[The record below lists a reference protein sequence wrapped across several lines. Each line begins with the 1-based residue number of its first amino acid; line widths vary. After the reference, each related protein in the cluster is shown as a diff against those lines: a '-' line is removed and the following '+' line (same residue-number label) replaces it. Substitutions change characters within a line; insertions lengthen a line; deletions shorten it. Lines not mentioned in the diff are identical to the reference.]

1 MGEFMKNLKKVW
13 ENPTFIKSWAIAAGG
28 LLLALRSEK
37 KVRIAI
43 VVLIVFASLAIWM
56 GIPRLEIIIIICMWI
71 QVIVGEIFN
80 TALEKVMD
88 YSSGKEF
95 HPLIKLGKDY
105 AAGSVFL
112 LSVLAAFV
120 SIFILANRSF

>member
-1 MGEFMKNLKKVW
+1 MRNPRKIWK
-13 ENPTFIKSWAIAAGG
+13 NPTFLKSWSIAARG
-28 LLLALRSEK
+28 LMLSLRSER
-37 KVRIAI
+37 KVRLAV
-43 VVLIVFASLAIWM
+43 VVLIIFAGLALWM
-56 GIPRLEIIIIICMWI
+56 NVSRIEIILIIAVWI

-80 TALEKVMD
+80 TALEKAMD
-88 YSSGKEF
+88 YASGKEF

-120 SIFILANRSF
+120 SIFILVNRFF